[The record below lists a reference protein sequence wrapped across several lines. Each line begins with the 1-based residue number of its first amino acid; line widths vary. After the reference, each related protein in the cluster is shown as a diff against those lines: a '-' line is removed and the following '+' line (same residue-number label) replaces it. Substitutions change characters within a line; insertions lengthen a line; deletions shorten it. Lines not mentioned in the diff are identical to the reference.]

1 MQPHTIDVTFII
13 KSSLAKLR
21 GIFTRSTA
29 NMLGLIPALA
39 LSAVLLI
46 PDPAASTET
55 WPSRPVTLLIPTAAG
70 GASDGL
76 VRVMS
81 PRLGELLGQTVV
93 VENAGGAG
101 GMIGAS
107 RVAKAAPDGYQFL
120 LGTSG
125 THATNQS
132 IYAKPLYDA
141 ATDFTP
147 VGLIFEV
154 PQVLL
159 VRKDLPVNNLQE
171 FIAYAKANQASLK
184 FGSSGPGGSGHVG
197 CALLNARIGIEVTHV
212 PYRGGGPAMQD
223 LLAGR
228 IDYQCALANLA
239 IPQMEAKSAK
249 GIAVLSPERSSI
261 MPHLPAMNEQGVQNF
276 EASAWNG
283 IFLPKNTPKDIVGK
297 LHQALFAALDTPAV
311 RDRIAQ
317 LGATIVPPARRSPAY
332 LQKFVEGEIGRYA
345 AIIKAAG
352 IVPQ

>member
-1 MQPHTIDVTFII
+1 VNSILQALVKFQ
-13 KSSLAKLR
+13 
-21 GIFTRSTA
+21 TA
-29 NMLGLIPALA
+29 FGRNRERPLLYVVAALA
-39 LSAVLLI
+39 ALFLAHPIASA
-46 PDPAASTET
+46 DN
-55 WPSRPVTLLIPTAAG
+55 WPNRPVTLLIPTAAG
-70 GASDGL
+70 GASDAL
-76 VRVMS
+76 VRVMA
-81 PRLGELLGQTVV
+81 PRLGDLLGQTVV

-101 GMIGAS
+101 GMIGAG
-107 RVAKAAPDGYQFL
+107 RVAKAAPDGYLFL

-141 ATDFTP
+141 AIDFTP

-159 VRKDLPVNNLQE
+159 VRKDLPANNLQE
-171 FIAYAKANQASLK
+171 FIAYAKANQSSLK

-197 CALLNARIGIEVTHV
+197 CALLNARIGIEITHV

-223 LLAGR
+223 LIAGR

-239 IPQMEAKSAK
+239 IPQMEANSAK
-249 GIAVLSPERSSI
+249 GLAVLSPERSSI
-261 MPHLPAMNEQGVQNF
+261 LANLPGMNELGLPAF

-283 IFLPKNTPKDIVGK
+283 IFLPKNTPSDIVRK

-311 RDRIAQ
+311 RERIEQ
-317 LGATIVPPARRSPAY
+317 LGATIVPAERRSPAY
-332 LQKFVEGEIGRYA
+332 LRKFVEGEIARYA